1 MLFVTNFVTRITN
14 FVTCVRSFVT
24 CVTNFVTN
32 FFCADN
38 ENLQGERKKM
48 LRESKKSEAGR
59 DVFRGAG
66 DTETGVCYAIG
77 SCPFGSRVGKS

>member
-1 MLFVTNFVTRITN
+1 MKTF
-14 FVTCVRSFVT
+14 
-24 CVTNFVTN
+24 
-32 FFCADN
+32 
-38 ENLQGERKKM
+38 QGERKKM